1 MAGQTITGYDPTK
14 FNYLGNA
21 NPEVLVCLLRQDAPA
36 KTLEDILSNELIIGA
51 TAPGSTTADFPMIT
65 KGLLGA
71 KFRLVTGYQGSR
83 EVTLAVEKN
92 EVQGACG
99 FAWPSI
105 NVTNANWFGEQGF
118 VRAGRLDDQAVFLE
132 DAGVLPECRRLVFPV
147 VDLAHHHLQRVIGLR
162 GMAKDE
168 RRCERGQ
175 HLTRVLRHRP
185 VVERQH

>member
-1 MAGQTITGYDPTK
+1 MKAIRIAQP
-14 FNYLGNA
+14 
-21 NPEVLVCLLRQDAPA
+21 APA
-36 KTLEDILSNELIIGA
+36 GSGRPAAKPGASSIHSA

-118 VRAGRLDDQAVFLE
+118 VRVLAQTHVKGHPELNAMGVTIVLTTHYLE
-132 DAGVLPECRRLVFPV
+132 EAEELCQRRS
-147 VDLAHHHLQRVIGLR
+147 
-162 GMAKDE
+162 E
-168 RRCERGQ
+168 
-175 HLTRVLRHRP
+175 
-185 VVERQH
+185 